1 MGKLGARKM
10 KWLIQVLE
18 LDGGGT
24 GTVVQKSLCTHHPV
38 LVPHPQL
45 AGKGEEGES
54 SVPTA
59 F

>member
-10 KWLIQVLE
+10 EWLIQVLE

-24 GTVVQKSLCTHHPV
+24 GTGVQESLCTHHPV

-45 AGKGEEGES
+45 TGKGEEGECS
-54 SVPTA
+54 APTA